1 MRKLLNPISV
11 DNVEKEII
19 NRQYKDVML
28 FLIDTFYSK
37 IKDIYDGIFSTK
49 IYFNSIEDDLL
60 TLIKKGKVKIIGE
73 NTLQGQFN
81 SKVSKY
87 IIEKLGGVYNKRRRQ
102 FTIRKLPD
110 VIINWINTNKSNII
124 LFKSKLNDFLDDY
137 TNNLEYSIKSYE
149 SILKDNYNTLQD
161 DLENKITGRNE
172 KYIVRATLNER
183 IQNNIR
189 ENYIDNMKKVI
200 HGWQE
205 KNIQK
210 LREDV
215 EYWALGKGYSDK
227 GIAELIMKN
236 YNTTE
241 KKAKFLARNET
252 SLVLS
257 EYSKQK
263 YLQNG
268 ITKYRWQTS
277 GDERVR
283 DRHRELNGKVFEF
296 SNPPIVDL
304 DTGKRGN
311 PGEDIYCRCVAI
323 PVLDYEPPLAINKME
338 MLKNE

>member
-1 MRKLLNPISV
+1 MKLLNPISV
-11 DNVEKEII
+11 DNIEKEII
-19 NRQYKDVML
+19 NKQYKDVML

-37 IKDIYDGIFSTK
+37 IKDIYNNIFTNK

-87 IIEKLGGVYNKRRRQ
+87 IIEKLGGVYNKRRKQ

-110 VIINWINTNKSNII
+110 VIINWINTNKSNIV
-124 LFKSKLNDFLDDY
+124 LFKNKLNEFLSDY

-149 SILKDNYNTLQD
+149 NNLKDNYNTLQD

-172 KYIVRATLNER
+172 KYIVKATLNEK

-205 KNIQK
+205 KNIKQ

-263 YLQNG
+263 YLSNG

-296 SNPPIVDL
+296 ANPPIVDL
-304 DTGKRGN
+304 DTGERAN
-311 PGEDIYCRCVAI
+311 PGCSINCRCVAI
-323 PVLDYEPPLAINKME
+323 PVLDYEPPLGINKME
-338 MLKNE
+338 NIENE